1 MNENNLNYN
10 IKIVDNFL
18 SEEDFNNL
26 NKQRINK
33 NINEGI
39 EVYHNEI
46 NNEKIITS
54 VIDQNLLTKIHK
66 NYHSKAM
73 EILKELCPEKAEL
86 YDYSDFTIIVTSKD
100 SVFPIHDDTPNKI
113 LSGVIYLSP
122 EMNSGTTFYNNK
134 KGENKTEMKWKKNRA
149 VFFSRKEKETWHSY
163 KGDKK
168 NNRVALVYNLMTKNI
183 KKVYEIEKKNY
194 YLGMIRW
201 KLNPYLFKFFK
212 AYI

>member
-86 YDYSDFTIIVTSKD
+86 YDYSDFTIIVTSK
-100 SVFPIHDDTPNKI
+100 KI
-113 LSGVIYLSP
+113 
-122 EMNSGTTFYNNK
+122 
-134 KGENKTEMKWKKNRA
+134 
-149 VFFSRKEKETWHSY
+149 VFFQFMMI
-163 KGDKK
+163 
-168 NNRVALVYNLMTKNI
+168 LQI
-183 KKVYEIEKKNY
+183 KFCQV
-194 YLGMIRW
+194 
-201 KLNPYLFKFFK
+201 
-212 AYI
+212 